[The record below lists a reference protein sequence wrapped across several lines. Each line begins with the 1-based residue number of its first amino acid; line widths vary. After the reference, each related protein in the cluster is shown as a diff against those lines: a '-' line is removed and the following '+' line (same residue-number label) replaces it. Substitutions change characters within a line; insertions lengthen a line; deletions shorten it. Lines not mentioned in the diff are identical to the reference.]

1 MNTRKLSPEEAAVLE
16 KHLEEA
22 MSYRRGEEA
31 RFTNDA
37 PKFLL
42 RKEREIPASLTFLTG
57 VAVGLL
63 LAGAAF
69 VIAVGV

>member
-1 MNTRKLSPEEAAVLE
+1 MNTRKLSPAESAVLE

-22 MSYRRGEEA
+22 MAYRRGEEA
-31 RFTNDA
+31 RFTDDA

-42 RKEREIPASLTFLTG
+42 RQEREIPASLTFLVG

-69 VIAVGV
+69 VIAVGA